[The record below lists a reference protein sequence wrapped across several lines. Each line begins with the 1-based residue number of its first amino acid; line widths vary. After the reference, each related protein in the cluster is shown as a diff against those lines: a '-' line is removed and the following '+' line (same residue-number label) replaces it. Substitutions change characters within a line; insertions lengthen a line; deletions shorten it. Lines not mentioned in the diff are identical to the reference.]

1 MKHGVEVVLGSGHI
15 VLDGDPGPSPKRGT
29 HTRFWPMS
37 AVDKLLH
44 GSRCH
49 LVRMHATL
57 CKIGTQ
63 LPLPKGGGR
72 GTAATQFSAYVY
84 CGQRAI
90 WIKMPLG
97 TEVGLVPAT
106 LC

>member
-57 CKIGTQ
+57 C
-63 LPLPKGGGR
+63 
-72 GTAATQFSAYVY
+72 
-84 CGQRAI
+84 
-90 WIKMPLG
+90 
-97 TEVGLVPAT
+97 
-106 LC
+106 